1 MNKNDRKAKT
11 RKAEDKISTMY
22 DCCWY
27 DPSCYN
33 LCCGDVCC
41 CCQAGQMVLQNGQL
55 SKGGC
60 LYMSGMNSYPNLVFL
75 GGRWERGGGER

>member
-1 MNKNDRKAKT
+1 MNKNDKKAKT
-11 RKAEDKISTMY
+11 KKTKSTTSTMY

-41 CCQAGQMVLQNGQL
+41 CCQAVEMVFEMG
-55 SKGGC
+55 S
-60 LYMSGMNSYPNLVFL
+60 PERVPVFISL
-75 GGRWERGGGER
+75 D